1 MEDGARL
8 RAAAVTLRG
17 AGPDCTVSPASL
29 RTRPVPGL
37 TCSREGAVE
46 ATEDARRAWLLPRVD
61 RRCAEAVERVI
72 EFVAEHLAI
81 ATLQR
86 FPIRAVLG
94 VPLLVDERVVGGA
107 SVVRFSVDRPFTDQD
122 EALVLACAT
131 RIAPM
136 LDLRTRLSSLV
147 DETTQ
152 P

>member
-1 MEDGARL
+1 M
-8 RAAAVTLRG
+8 
-17 AGPDCTVSPASL
+17 
-29 RTRPVPGL
+29 
-37 TCSREGAVE
+37 E

-94 VPLLVDERVVGGA
+94 VPLLVYERVVGGA